1 MKSLL
6 KIYEIFNMYILFGTA
21 TKLHHNLP
29 HSGLGS
35 FDAFKTA
42 ELFELEDRKTEN
54 CFTIWSDRIR
64 HQYANYWEVMD
75 KYKLNDVWEGKPI
88 IKIQEFLSELL
99 GKEVEVQKISVS
111 IDNRGYS
118 VYAVVLCDK

>member
-29 HSGLGS
+29 HSGLGP

-54 CFTIWSDRIR
+54 CFTIWSDHIR
-64 HQYANYWEVMD
+64 HGASAPTSQSQPEETPEEKTNH
-75 KYKLNDVWEGKPI
+75 
-88 IKIQEFLSELL
+88 LS
-99 GKEVEVQKISVS
+99 
-111 IDNRGYS
+111 YS
-118 VYAVVLCDK
+118 

>member
-1 MKSLL
+1 
-6 KIYEIFNMYILFGTA
+6 
-21 TKLHHNLP
+21 
-29 HSGLGS
+29 
-35 FDAFKTA
+35 
-42 ELFELEDRKTEN
+42 
-54 CFTIWSDRIR
+54 
-64 HQYANYWEVMD
+64 MD